1 MLDTLQQIHAVLS
14 APIPFFIAL
23 FAVLAFALVAMWRA
37 FEWRYRAVIDRTN
50 ELYKIATSEA
60 QLATQ
65 VATRGEIELKDTL
78 AKLTERIKGFEKQ
91 KDKLPADVRPKIDDL
106 TSTLLTANSQL
117 SELGKANTAVSEA
130 LERQARLVFP
140 GEGRFAIDETRIS
153 VLPRKRPKS
162 ALASPPKPAPEEAP

>member
-1 MLDTLQQIHAVLS
+1 MPDTLQQIHAVLS
-14 APIPFFIAL
+14 APIPFFVAL

-60 QLATQ
+60 QLAAQ
-65 VATRGEIELKDTL
+65 AATRRQIELKDTI

-91 KDKLPADVRPKIDDL
+91 KDKLPAEVRPKIDDL

-117 SELGKANTAVSEA
+117 NELGKANTAVSQA
-130 LERQARLVFP
+130 LERQGRLVFP
-140 GEGRFAIDETRIS
+140 GELRFAIDEARIS
-153 VLPRKRPKS
+153 VPPKKRSK
-162 ALASPPKPAPEEAP
+162 SPPTPEEAP